1 MSLLSKLKKG
11 LNIDFVSLR
20 VHIKSVKKYK
30 IKSVGQQLN
39 ILHEFNITHMIED
52 FEAHFKA

>member
-30 IKSVGQQLN
+30 IKV
-39 ILHEFNITHMIED
+39 
-52 FEAHFKA
+52 KANN